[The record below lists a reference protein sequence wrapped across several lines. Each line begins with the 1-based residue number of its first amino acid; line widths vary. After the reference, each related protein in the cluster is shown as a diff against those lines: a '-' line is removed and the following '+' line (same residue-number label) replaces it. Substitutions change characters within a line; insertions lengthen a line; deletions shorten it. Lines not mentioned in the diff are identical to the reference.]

1 MTHDYRWFEQNASK
15 LGAEHFD
22 KHYGSGA
29 DGYDSAS
36 EHFFD
41 KEAFIG
47 GKKTIYINPRTLIN
61 NTAPYPIE
69 GGTILGLDFMFILII

>member
-1 MTHDYRWFEQNASK
+1 MARELTDMTQQANI
-15 LGAEHFD
+15 
-22 KHYGSGA
+22 
-29 DGYDSAS
+29 
-36 EHFFD
+36 FFD